1 VHRGSPV
8 AASRFRA
15 WISKLFNFAVKAQ
28 LCSDNPARLT
38 ENPID
43 AKARQRKRK
52 LDDRELALV
61 WKAADQLDYPFGTAV
76 QLLILTGQRRDEV
89 CAMPRRELDLG
100 GKLWVIAPSR
110 AKNSVEH
117 LVPLSSAALALIN
130 GLPVVGDGSY
140 LFSTNGRTPVSGFSK
155 MKKQLDAAIT
165 ELNGGKPL
173 LHWTLHDLRRTF
185 SSGWAR
191 LRIPTEVTEK
201 ALNHVG
207 GTFGGIVSVYNTHA
221 YEAERAEA
229 MEAWAKHVRSLV
241 RIGKLRVV
249 GH

>member
-1 VHRGSPV
+1 
-8 AASRFRA
+8 
-15 WISKLFNFAVKAQ
+15 
-28 LCSDNPARLT
+28 
-38 ENPID
+38 
-43 AKARQRKRK
+43 
-52 LDDRELALV
+52 
-61 WKAADQLDYPFGTAV
+61 
-76 QLLILTGQRRDEV
+76 
-89 CAMPRRELDLG
+89 
-100 GKLWVIAPSR
+100 
-110 AKNSVEH
+110 
-117 LVPLSSAALALIN
+117 
-130 GLPVVGDGSY
+130 